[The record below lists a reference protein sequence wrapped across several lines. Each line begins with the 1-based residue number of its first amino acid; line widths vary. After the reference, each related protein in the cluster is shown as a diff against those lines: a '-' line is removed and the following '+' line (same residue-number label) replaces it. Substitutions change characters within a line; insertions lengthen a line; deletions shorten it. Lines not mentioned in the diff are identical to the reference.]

1 MYKKNNQ
8 GWNKHIDFILWD
20 ALSLQVAFILVYLI
34 RHGSRF
40 PSGSTVYRTLAIMLF
55 VVGLLIAAI
64 FNTMHNVLKRGF
76 CRETVQTLKQTLLV
90 LVVTTLFMFST
101 QSGDA

>member
-1 MYKKNNQ
+1 
-8 GWNKHIDFILWD
+8 
-20 ALSLQVAFILVYLI
+20 
-34 RHGSRF
+34 
-40 PSGSTVYRTLAIMLF
+40 MLF

-76 CRETVQTLKQTLLV
+76 CREAVQTLKQTLLV

-101 QSGDA
+101 QSSDA